1 MSADKYPSIFSRQM
15 ATIVYLLLYIVLTI
29 GILIGQEP
37 VMQRSLY
44 QHLFN
49 QNGMDFVT
57 EISSV
62 KPRLLMKKNVD
73 LSNRQGLKVS

>member
-44 QHLFN
+44 RDLFN

-62 KPRLLMKKNVD
+62 KARLLMKKM
-73 LSNRQGLKVS
+73 LI

>member
-44 QHLFN
+44 RDLFN

-62 KPRLLMKKNVD
+62 KPRLLMKKM
-73 LSNRQGLKVS
+73 LI